1 MCQYFN
7 DYLISLLYF
16 KGGAQI
22 SLADFNVQTPVRFRW
37 YNLLSCAVSKI
48 QQQQLSLF
56 ISKFLSQKINSYTTR
71 RSQRLFEAGCV
82 KNNEVLS

>member
-71 RSQRLFEAGCV
+71 KSQRLFEAGCV
-82 KNNEVLS
+82 KDNEVLS

>member
-71 RSQRLFEAGCV
+71 KSQGLFEAGCV

>member
-1 MCQYFN
+1 MCWHFN
-7 DYLISLLYF
+7 DYLISLLFF

-48 QQQQLSLF
+48 QQQL
-56 ISKFLSQKINSYTTR
+56 Y
-71 RSQRLFEAGCV
+71 
-82 KNNEVLS
+82 

>member
-71 RSQRLFEAGCV
+71 KSQRLFEAGYV

>member
-48 QQQQLSLF
+48 QQQL
-56 ISKFLSQKINSYTTR
+56 Y
-71 RSQRLFEAGCV
+71 
-82 KNNEVLS
+82 

>member
-7 DYLISLLYF
+7 DYVISLLYF

-56 ISKFLSQKINSYTTR
+56 ISKFLSQKVNSYTTR
-71 RSQRLFEAGCV
+71 KSQRLFEAGCV

>member
-48 QQQQLSLF
+48 LQQQLSLF

-71 RSQRLFEAGCV
+71 KSQRLFEAGCV

>member
-7 DYLISLLYF
+7 DYFISLLYF

-56 ISKFLSQKINSYTTR
+56 ISKFLSP
-71 RSQRLFEAGCV
+71 
-82 KNNEVLS
+82 KNKFIYNPQVAKAIRGGLRKK

>member
-56 ISKFLSQKINSYTTR
+56 ISKFLLQKINSCTTR
-71 RSQRLFEAGCV
+71 KSQRLFEAGCV
-82 KNNEVLS
+82 KNNEVVS

>member
-48 QQQQLSLF
+48 QQQQLSLS

-71 RSQRLFEAGCV
+71 KSQRLFEAGCV

>member
-71 RSQRLFEAGCV
+71 KSQRLFEAGCV